1 MRNDN
6 DVDTKGRVADWLNR
20 LTARSITPAWWR
32 RTTNRWVAAS
42 VLGLIVLAP
51 VADAVS
57 GTSVPPATSAAVAGV
72 PTDRA
77 AADAASRGTE
87 RTAATPTGKTAK
99 AAAPKAA
106 APKAAAP
113 KAAAPKVAAP
123 KAKAAPKA
131 AAPKAKAAPKAP
143 AKAAPKAVT
152 KPKPVAG
159 LTQAQM
165 DNAAMIVRA
174 GKKVGLPKRA
184 HVIAVATA
192 MQESQ
197 LLNLANPTVPRSLA
211 LKSQGIGYDHDSI
224 GLFQQRP
231 SSGWGTPAQL
241 LNQDYA
247 ATQFYLGLR
256 NVPGW
261 SGLPLTV
268 AAQAVQVSAYPDAY
282 AKHEARATQVV
293 NALTR

>member
-99 AAAPKAA
+99 A
-106 APKAAAP
+106 
-113 KAAAPKVAAP
+113 
-123 KAKAAPKA
+123 AAPKA

>member
-113 KAAAPKVAAP
+113 KAAAPKVAAL
-123 KAKAAPKA
+123 
-131 AAPKAKAAPKAP
+131 KAKAAPKAP